1 GEVEAKRQAE
11 SEGHRIRVMTVHGAK
26 GLEAPIV
33 ILPDTADRRPPQE
46 PPIVVPEDGPPLWLL
61 GKDETVPLAQAA
73 TEARKAVREAESLR
87 LLYVA
92 VTRARSWLIV
102 AAAGKAGEG
111 SWYGMLRSAAEELP
125 LLPGPEGRMRHEV
138 GEWHPPL
145 AASAS
150 AAAPVALPE
159 WALRDASPAPA
170 AKRVIT
176 PSDLGGAKTLP
187 GEGAGDPDALA
198 RGTLLHGF
206 LERFPGLDA
215 ADRDNLAQ
223 AAPELA
229 ARAAALIADTALA

>member
-46 PPIVVPEDGPPLWLL
+46 PPVVVPEGGPPLWLL

-111 SWYGMLRSAAEELP
+111 SWYGLLRTAAEGLP
-125 LLPGPEGRMRHEV
+125 LLPDRDGRMRHEI
-138 GEWHPPL
+138 GEWHPPQP
-145 AASAS
+145 AATAGAES
-150 AAAPVALPE
+150 VALPG
-159 WALRDASPAPA
+159 WALRQAPPAPEV
-170 AKRVIT
+170 K
-176 PSDLGGAKTLP
+176 
-187 GEGAGDPDALA
+187 
-198 RGTLLHGF
+198 
-206 LERFPGLDA
+206 
-215 ADRDNLAQ
+215 
-223 AAPELA
+223 
-229 ARAAALIADTALA
+229 